1 MTMNS
6 DHKEKAFENDIVKGF
21 EAQGWLSAANDEG
34 YDRSRAL
41 YIPDLIQWIKTAYP
55 EKYSDYA
62 RTHSDADKV
71 IVDTVERTLINK
83 GTLWTLRNEIA
94 IIGFGLFK
102 MSESMPDDSR
112 NTVVSKRYKQNILRV
127 VQQVHFRVEK
137 QESIDLVFF
146 INGIP
151 VATAEVKTNFTQDVN
166 EAVDEY
172 RLKRKPKP
180 NNRTS
185 ESALLKFQRGAIV
198 HFAISETDIQMT
210 TKLEGETTRF
220 LPFNK
225 GNDGHKGNPPPTP
238 DNPYPVSYFWKD
250 IGQKDAWLG
259 LFQKFAFIEET
270 EFTNEYGNRTTK
282 RSLVFP
288 RYHQWRAVTNMIAD
302 AKLRGVGQKYLIE
315 HSAGSGKTKTI
326 TWTAFQLSNLR
337 DEDGNAFFDTILI
350 MSDRKVLDTQLGKA
364 VRQFNPVEGLIQPI
378 TSKSG
383 PKTKALVK
391 ALEEG
396 KRIVVVTIQT
406 FPFAMEEIILN
417 DKLKGKRFAVIFDE
431 AHNSQTGRSS
441 ARLNAALG
449 ESGQGQTVNETVDD
463 LLEKLQKSRRRP
475 DNVSFFG
482 FTATPKHQT
491 FMLFGRKPNGEA
503 FDLTA
508 DGKLSKEDESI
519 CPVSFDKYPMRQAIE
534 EGFIRDVLQ
543 GYMPYAT
550 AYKLSQAEGHEE
562 DHVRVDPDAAKRGL
576 AKWKTLHP
584 TNVTQKTEFI
594 IEHFRKN
601 VSGML
606 DGAAKAMIV
615 TSSRAAVVRYQ
626 KAFLHYLK
634 EHPEY
639 NDIEVVSIG
648 VPLAAFSGEVL
659 GKDAIHMLD
668 AEQAKQAEWVN
679 LISEDEV
686 YTEQN
691 LNPDV
696 SFAQDGALE
705 RAFDGSTYRVMIVA
719 NKFQTGFDQPKL
731 CAMYVDKVI
740 ANPVEIV
747 QTYSRLNRIFPGKDK
762 TYIIDFVNKQE
773 NVLAAFK
780 QYDSGA
786 QITEVQDPQ
795 VLEALRQSIL
805 DVGIFDVNRVTAFC
819 KEYYEPQ
826 LQMVANNKVFDG
838 QGHELLTKIFAEP
851 AKKYAELLE
860 HSLEQCRT
868 LEYEHQNAMLVGDE
882 KRANLIDTYLKEAS
896 KEYETLRRFKTNLGR
911 FVSAYNYIAQITAI
925 NEGRLEAFSAY
936 CALLHKL
943 LQGVKFSD
951 VDLSS
956 VVLAHYAI
964 KPIGKQSND
973 DEEAESLRPVS
984 GGGGNEPQGKLPEYL
999 RDILE
1004 QVSNFAGD
1012 IANTQDALNYCYSVA
1027 DKVSNNVVA
1036 VHQARNNPRDV
1047 AKKGALNSAVTK
1059 AVFEL
1064 LAQNQELTAMVA
1076 KDADKKNE
1084 LLDIIYSLLKIDKR
1098 ILPEDVLEYVRS

>member
-6 DHKEKAFENDIVKGF
+6 AHKEKAFENDIVKGF
-21 EAQGWLSAANDEG
+21 EAQGWLSAPNDEG
-34 YDRSRAL
+34 YDRVLAL
-41 YIPDLIQWIKTAYP
+41 YTPDIIRWVKTAYAS
-55 EKYSDYA
+55 KYEDFAAS
-62 RTHSDADKV
+62 RPDADKAIIEAV
-71 IVDTVERTLINK
+71 AKTLRHK
-83 GTLWTLRNEIA
+83 GTLWTLRNDIS
-94 IIGFGLFK
+94 IIGLGFFK

-112 NTVVSKRYKQNILRV
+112 NTVVAQRYEQNILRV

-137 QESIDLVFF
+137 QDSIDLVFF

-151 VATAEVKTNFTQDVN
+151 VATAEVKTNFTQDIN

-180 NNRTS
+180 NNKTS
-185 ESALLKFQRGAIV
+185 ESALLRAERGAIV

-225 GNDGHKGNPPPTP
+225 GNDGHKGNPPSTE
-238 DNPYPVSYFWKD
+238 DNPYPVSYFWEE

-259 LFQKFAFIEET
+259 LFHKFAFVEESKYVDS
-270 EFTNEYGNRTTK
+270 YGLTAQKRT
-282 RSLVFP
+282 LVFP

-302 AKLRGVGQKYLIE
+302 AKKRGVGQKYLIE

-337 DEDGNAFFDTILI
+337 DDDGNAFFDTILI

-364 VRQFNPVEGLIQPI
+364 IQQFNTVDGLIQPI

-383 PKTKALVK
+383 SKTKALVK

-508 DGKLSKEDESI
+508 DGKLSKEDEGV

-534 EGFIRDVLQ
+534 EGFILDVLQ
-543 GYMPYAT
+543 GYMPYST
-550 AYKLSQAEGHEE
+550 AYQLSQAEGHEE

-601 VSGML
+601 VAGML
-606 DGAAKAMIV
+606 DGQAKAMIV

-626 KAFLHYLK
+626 KAFLQFLK
-634 EHPEY
+634 ENPDY

-659 GKDAIHMLD
+659 GKDAIHMND
-668 AEQAKQAEWVN
+668 ADQSNQAEWVN

-686 YTEQN
+686 YTEQT

-773 NVLAAFK
+773 NVLSAFK

-786 QITEVQDPQ
+786 QICEVQDPQ
-795 VLEALRQSIL
+795 VLESLRQTIL
-805 DVGIFDVNRVTAFC
+805 GVGIFNARQVDEFC

-826 LQMVANNKVFDG
+826 LQSVANNKVFEG
-838 QGHELLTKIFAEP
+838 RGHELLTKIFAEP
-851 AKKYAELLE
+851 AQKYAELLE
-860 HSLEQCRT
+860 HALDQCRSLEF
-868 LEYEHQNAMLVGDE
+868 EHQNAMRVGNE

-896 KEYETLRRFKTNLGR
+896 KDYETLRRFKTNLGR
-911 FVSAYNYIAQITAI
+911 FVSSYNYIAQITAI
-925 NEGRLEAFSAY
+925 NEGKLEAFSAY

-943 LQGVKFSD
+943 LLGVKFSD

-964 KPIGKQSND
+964 KPISKLDNND
-973 DEEAESLRPVS
+973 EPADLRPVA
-984 GGGGNEPQGKLPEYL
+984 GGGSSEPQGKLPEYL

-1012 IANTQDALNYCYSVA
+1012 IANTQDALNYCYSIA

-1036 VHQARNNPRDV
+1036 VHQTRNNPREV

-1064 LAQNQELTAMVA
+1064 LAQNQDLTAMVS
-1076 KDADKKNE
+1076 KDDVKKDE
-1084 LLDIIYSLLKIDKR
+1084 LLNIIYALLKIDRR
-1098 ILPEDVLEYVRS
+1098 ILPADVLQFGNA